1 MMIMLITYTVK
12 TNKQTKQNKKSLAPF
27 FLYSENLT
35 KLKLFCLFV
44 AICESSCF
52 PFFFKIQVHSNIVN
66 KTNRCVFV
74 AHFAMFVCFH

>member
-1 MMIMLITYTVK
+1 MNSIITKLQLNNEDYADHIHSK
-12 TNKQTKQNKKSLAPF
+12 NKQTKQNKKSLAPF

-52 PFFFKIQVHSNIVN
+52 PFFF
-66 KTNRCVFV
+66 
-74 AHFAMFVCFH
+74 